1 MKNPKL
7 IICILFSAFFIC
19 NTGYAQL
26 NVLNRVKRAVN
37 ERIDKEINKAVN
49 KQLDTL
55 EKKVTDK
62 EVKNIEKSANKKIE
76 EIVVDNKPQNV
87 KPTKPIG
94 KPVVVTNPK
103 GKGKYAIKSA
113 VIKYKSFVMG
123 FDAQQVLY
131 FDNYGEKE
139 ANETSMKVMGFSTTT
154 LTIYGD
160 NCTYTIDLNKRTAT
174 KSSLDDNPYGIDYEQ
189 LTEQMQKDWKIKNEG
204 NETIIG
210 KNCIKYSFTNEN
222 LSMNGY
228 AWVWKGISLKSEF
241 NIGSLKTLMEAES
254 IDENISIPSEKFEI
268 PGDVTIEEYKAE
280 D

>member
-7 IICILFSAFFIC
+7 IICILFSALFIC
-19 NTGYAQL
+19 NAGYAQL
-26 NVLNRVKRAVN
+26 NVLNKVKRAVN
-37 ERIDKEINKAVN
+37 DRIDKAVN

-55 EKKVTDK
+55 EKKVIDK
-62 EVKNIEKSANKKIE
+62 EVKNIEKSVNKKIE
-76 EIVVDNKPQNV
+76 EIIIEGKPQNV
-87 KPTKPIG
+87 KTTKPTGNPIS
-94 KPVVVTNPK
+94 VTNPK

-113 VIKYKSFVMG
+113 VVKYKSLVMG
-123 FDAQQVLY
+123 FDAKQVLY

-174 KSSLDDNPYGIDYEQ
+174 KSSLDDNPYGIDYER

-241 NIGSLKTLMEAES
+241 NIGGVKTLMEAES